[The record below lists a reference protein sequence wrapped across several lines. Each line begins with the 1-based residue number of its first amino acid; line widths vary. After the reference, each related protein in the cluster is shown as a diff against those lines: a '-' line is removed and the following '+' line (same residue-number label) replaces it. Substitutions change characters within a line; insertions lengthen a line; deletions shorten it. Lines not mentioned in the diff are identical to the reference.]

1 MFQKLAEIYN
11 STQARTLLLAGLI
24 MTVLFYSNF
33 MKAAIMTV
41 SLLVTAYII
50 NCLVR
55 GNCNMI
61 AWLYV
66 LINVMATYNLLKY
79 RM

>member
-1 MFQKLAEIYN
+1 MLHKLAEIYN
-11 STQARTLLLAGLI
+11 STQARTLLIAGLV

-33 MKAAIMTV
+33 MKAAIMAV
-41 SLLVTAYII
+41 SLLVTGYII